1 MIHVQQMEE
10 YAEFDAQVRQRGVQF
25 LTRCPNPTSS
35 EFKKHNY
42 WNRATRELHAAYRN
56 LCAYTTRELVTS
68 GSIDHFMP
76 KSKYP
81 KLAFEWNN
89 YRLVRQVIN
98 NRKGDSEDVIDPFT
112 VRDGW
117 FTLDMPSCL
126 IKPARDVT
134 RDIRRAI
141 RVTINTLRLNCDEKL
156 VDERHRLL
164 ISLADGHITLEYL
177 DGHYPFLSSE
187 VRRQQVYD
195 SLKLIFSRE

>member
-1 MIHVQQMEE
+1 MIHVQQMPE
-10 YAEFDAQVRQRGVQF
+10 YAGFDAQVRQPGLQF
-25 LTRCPNPTSS
+25 LKTCPNPTSS
-35 EFKKHNY
+35 QYKRNSY
-42 WNRATRELHAAYRN
+42 WKEATKELHTAYRN
-56 LCAYTTRELVTS
+56 LCAYTTRELVMT
-68 GSIDHFMP
+68 GSIDHFRP

-81 KLAFEWNN
+81 NLAFEWSN
-89 YRLVRQVIN
+89 YRLSREAIN

-126 IKPARDVT
+126 IKPAQHIT
-134 RDIRRAI
+134 REVRSAI
-141 RVTINTLRLNCDEKL
+141 CLTIDTLRLNLDEKL
-156 VDERHRLL
+156 VEERHRLL
-164 ISLADGHITLEYL
+164 VSLADGHITLEYL